1 MLALL
6 RRVAFVQSL
15 TARVLVMKNLEISY
29 LMDFY
34 GNLLSD
40 KQRTIMQ
47 LYYQEDLSL
56 SEIAAEVGI
65 TRQGVRDNIVRAEK
79 ELVNF
84 ENALGLWKKFA
95 RITDNL
101 SKIRSMIQP
110 DVCITQHDYNTVVS
124 LIDEVENDM

>member
-1 MLALL
+1 
-6 RRVAFVQSL
+6 
-15 TARVLVMKNLEISY
+15 MKNLEISY

-34 GNLLSD
+34 GNLLGD
-40 KQRTIMQ
+40 KQRDIMQ

-56 SEIAAEVGI
+56 AEIAAEVGI

-79 ELVNF
+79 ELKHF
-84 ENALGLWKKFA
+84 ESALGLWKKFA

-101 SKIRSMIQP
+101 SRIREVIHP
-110 DVCITQHDYNTVVS
+110 GVCLEIDEYERVIS

>member
-1 MLALL
+1 
-6 RRVAFVQSL
+6 
-15 TARVLVMKNLEISY
+15 MKNLEISY

-40 KQRTIMQ
+40 KQRNIMQ

-56 SEIAAEVGI
+56 AEIATEVGI

-79 ELVNF
+79 ELINF
-84 ENALGLWKKFA
+84 ENALGLWKKFS

-101 SKIRSMIQP
+101 SKIRGIIQP
-110 DVCITQHDYNTVVS
+110 GICLTNRDYDNVIS

>member
-1 MLALL
+1 
-6 RRVAFVQSL
+6 
-15 TARVLVMKNLEISY
+15 MKNLEISY

-40 KQRTIMQ
+40 KQRDIMQ

-56 SEIAAEVGI
+56 AEIAAEVGI

-79 ELVNF
+79 ELLHF
-84 ENALGLWKKFA
+84 ETALGLWKKFA

-101 SKIRSMIQP
+101 GKIRDIIKPGMVI
-110 DVCITQHDYNTVVS
+110 DENDYQAMVS
-124 LIDEVENDM
+124 LIDDVENDM

>member
-1 MLALL
+1 
-6 RRVAFVQSL
+6 
-15 TARVLVMKNLEISY
+15 MKNLEISY

-40 KQRTIMQ
+40 KQQNIMQ

-56 SEIAAEVGI
+56 AEIAAEVGI

-79 ELVNF
+79 ELINF
-84 ENALGLWKKFA
+84 ESALGLWKKFA

-101 SKIRSMIQP
+101 SEIRSMLQP
-110 DVCITQHDYNTVVS
+110 GVCMTQDDYNRVVS
-124 LIDEVENDM
+124 LIDEVERDM

>member
-1 MLALL
+1 
-6 RRVAFVQSL
+6 
-15 TARVLVMKNLEISY
+15 MKNLEISY

-40 KQRTIMQ
+40 KQRNIMQ

-56 SEIAAEVGI
+56 AEIAAEVGI

-79 ELVNF
+79 ELINF
-84 ENALGLWKKFA
+84 ENALGLWKRFS

-101 SKIRSMIQP
+101 SEIRGIIQP
-110 DVCITQHDYNTVVS
+110 GICLAEGDYQRVIS
-124 LIDEVENDM
+124 LINEVENDM

>member
-1 MLALL
+1 
-6 RRVAFVQSL
+6 
-15 TARVLVMKNLEISY
+15 MKNLEISY

-40 KQRTIMQ
+40 KQRNIMQ

-56 SEIAAEVGI
+56 AEIAAEVGI

-79 ELVNF
+79 ELINF
-84 ENALGLWKKFA
+84 ENALGLWKRFS

-101 SKIRSMIQP
+101 SEIRDIIQP
-110 DVCITQHDYNTVVS
+110 GICLAEGDYHRVIS
-124 LIDEVENDM
+124 LIDEVENYM